1 MHPDPDPMFPS
12 VSQQQTQ
19 VVNLIG
25 DRGIGVIE
33 EENPFS
39 LQKGGSS
46 PAMVSGAFSK
56 HFLSVQR

>member
-1 MHPDPDPMFPS
+1 MFPS